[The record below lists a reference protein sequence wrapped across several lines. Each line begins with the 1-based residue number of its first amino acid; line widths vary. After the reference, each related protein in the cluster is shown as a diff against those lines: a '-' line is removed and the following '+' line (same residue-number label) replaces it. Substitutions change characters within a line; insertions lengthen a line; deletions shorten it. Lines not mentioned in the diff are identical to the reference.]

1 MRFALIG
8 TGLIGASAAWA
19 MKNKGVVDRVAAFD
33 LSEKSTRKAVEMG
46 IADEACST
54 LEDCVCHADC
64 VMVAVPVLAIENVMA
79 QIAPMIGS
87 ETLLTD
93 VGSVRGAVIEG
104 ARRVLGEKFANY
116 APLHPIAGG
125 EMPGVDYADSEL
137 FVGAKVISTP
147 LPETSQRAV
156 NFWEQAWQSIGGV
169 IERMTPQ
176 EHDAVF
182 ASVSHLPHLLSY
194 AMVDSILNTGS
205 AERKLSLAGAGFR
218 DFTRIAASS
227 PEMWV
232 DIFRA
237 NKQAVLEALTYFEK
251 DLFVLRKAIENDD
264 IEVERELFARAA
276 NARRRIAAHLPQ
288 KRK

>member
-79 QIAPMIGS
+79 QIAPMISS

>member
-1 MRFALIG
+1 MRLALIG

-19 MKNKGVVDRVAAFD
+19 MKQKGVVDTVAAFD
-33 LSEKSTRKAVEMG
+33 LSPESTRKSLQMG
-46 IADEACST
+46 IADEACAT
-54 LEDCVCHADC
+54 LEACVQGADC
-64 VMVAVPVLAIENVMA
+64 VMVAVPVLAIEKVMA
-79 QIAPMIGS
+79 QCEPFLGE
-87 ETLLTD
+87 ETLVTD

-104 ARRVLGEKFANY
+104 ARRALKGKFANY
-116 APLHPIAGG
+116 APVHPIAG
-125 EMPGVDYADSEL
+125 VDYARSDL
-137 FVGAKVISTP
+137 FAGAKAISTP
-147 LPETSQRAV
+147 AEGMHEHAV
-156 NFWEQAWQSIGGV
+156 QFWEQAWKAIGC
-169 IERMTPQ
+169 ELLRMTPA

-237 NKQAVLEALTYFEK
+237 NKEAVLEALDYFEQNLK
-251 DLFVLRKAIENDD
+251 LLRTAIENDEQD
-264 IEVERELFARAA
+264 VVRSLFARAA
-276 NARRRIAAHLPQ
+276 QARRRIAPNLPK
-288 KRK
+288 KRS

>member
-19 MKNKGVVDRVAAFD
+19 VAAFD

-54 LEDCVCHADC
+54 LEDCVFHADC

-125 EMPGVDYADSEL
+125 EMPGVNYADSEL

-176 EHDAVF
+176 EHDSVF